1 MYKFMSYIQNYVEI
15 KITGEQPQKFINI
28 CLRRRLA
35 VWNLTRVSDREFT
48 LFLLAGD
55 FKKNVR
61 SAARKSHVKVE
72 ILQKK
77 GVVYSLRRYS
87 ARKTLLILSVLL
99 AALFY
104 LMSSMVWNIRIE
116 GADAASRLK
125 TQLLMNEFGVK
136 RGSFLSNINTKA
148 LAEQLL
154 RDQKNLSWV
163 GVRKYGMTLRVEL
176 ETGTFYEEKKADNI
190 PAGEPCNISV
200 SKDCLL
206 YKVTVEEGTQVI
218 STGDTALAGQ
228 VVVSGEGKHA
238 KADILG
244 CVWYRAEVE
253 VNTEVEMLRPTGKT
267 QTLRSLLLFGL
278 KIDAPTW
285 RWLPWNWGRE
295 DFESYDSIYNEKYAG
310 KDGTIP
316 LGTATL
322 IKRETKWESVT
333 LSEEEAKIRA
343 RTEAETALD
352 NVIPDD
358 GKILRTSASFVE
370 RGGKTYYVAAAE
382 VLEQVGICT
391 AP

>member
-1 MYKFMSYIQNYVEI
+1 M
-15 KITGEQPQKFINI
+15 
-28 CLRRRLA
+28 
-35 VWNLTRVSDREFT
+35 
-48 LFLLAGD
+48 
-55 FKKNVR
+55 
-61 SAARKSHVKVE
+61 
-72 ILQKK
+72 
-77 GVVYSLRRYS
+77 
-87 ARKTLLILSVLL
+87 
-99 AALFY
+99 
-104 LMSSMVWNIRIE
+104 
-116 GADAASRLK
+116 
-125 TQLLMNEFGVK
+125 
-136 RGSFLSNINTKA
+136 
-148 LAEQLL
+148 
-154 RDQKNLSWV
+154 
-163 GVRKYGMTLRVEL
+163 
-176 ETGTFYEEKKADNI
+176 
-190 PAGEPCNISV
+190 
-200 SKDCLL
+200 
-206 YKVTVEEGTQVI
+206 I